1 MSAHQT
7 ALAVPPMEEVF
18 LTTPGGHRLCL
29 RLFAADIPRSVVI
42 LAGAMGVSQRSYA
55 RFAGYL
61 QAQGFTVITFD
72 YFGSGASLHGHLRD
86 CPVQVTEWGSE
97 DCSAVIRYAREQ
109 FPGQHLQWLGHSVGG
124 QLLGM
129 TPEVNQLDHATTIA
143 CGSGYWWQNSP
154 PTKRV
159 AWLLWYLVAP
169 ASLRLCGYF
178 PGKRLNMVGDL
189 PPNVMRQW
197 RRWCLHPEYAVGAE
211 GEAVRKQFA
220 GVQVPISAIAFTDD
234 EMMSATNT
242 ASLHSFFAGTEV
254 CLHRINP
261 ADIGEQKI
269 GHLGWFREQY
279 RDTLWQ
285 SVLLPLLQAQ
295 AK

>member
-1 MSAHQT
+1 MSSRET
-7 ALAVPPMEEVF
+7 PLALPAAEDIM
-18 LTTPGGHRLCL
+18 LTTPGGHRISL
-29 RLFAADIPRSVVI
+29 RLFAAEASRSVVI
-42 LAGAMGVSQRSYA
+42 LAGAMGVNQRAYA
-55 RFAGYL
+55 RFAEFL
-61 QAQGFTVITFD
+61 RTQGFTVITFD
-72 YFGSGASLHGHLRD
+72 YFGSGASLHTHLRD
-86 CPVQVTEWGSE
+86 CPVRVTDWGAE

-109 FPGQHLQWLGHSVGG
+109 YPDQQLQWMGHSVGG

-129 TPEVNQLDHATTIA
+129 TPEVNRLDHAITIA

-169 ASLRLCGYF
+169 ASLQLCGYF

-197 RRWCLHPEYAVGAE
+197 RRWCLHPEYAVGVE
-211 GEAVRKQFA
+211 GESLRQQFA
-220 GVQVPISAIAFTDD
+220 AVQVPISAIAFTDD
-234 EMMSATNT
+234 EMMSETNT
-242 ASLHSFFAGTEV
+242 QSMHSFFAQTDV
-254 CLHRINP
+254 NMQRIDP
-261 ADIGEQKI
+261 ADIGERNI

-285 SVLLPLLQAQ
+285 GTLLPLLQAQ